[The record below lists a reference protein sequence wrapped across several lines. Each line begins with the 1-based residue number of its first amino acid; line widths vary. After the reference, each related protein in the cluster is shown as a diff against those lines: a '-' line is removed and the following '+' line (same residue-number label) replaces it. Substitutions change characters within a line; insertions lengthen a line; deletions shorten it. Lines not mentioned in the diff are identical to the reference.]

1 MKRIV
6 PGGVAALGFLA
17 LAAPALADV
26 QWQVFEHRRA
36 QCFNT
41 MNGFSTEESI
51 RGCSDLIS
59 MRSITGNSRAQA
71 YKLRGD
77 RYRELRDWDRAIAD
91 YNQVIRMRG
100 DHPGAYY
107 RRSEVYLAQG
117 RYDLA
122 MADAEDVIR
131 IVPDTPGGYRVR
143 CEIRVAQNLELEVAR
158 SDCDHALEINATDTP
173 ALAARGVLNLRTG
186 ANERAWA
193 DFDAAIFNGRR
204 NAHTLYGRGVAAL
217 RMGRQREGRA
227 DIVAAEALQSEI
239 GATFASYG
247 VRSPD

>member
-6 PGGVAALGFLA
+6 LGGLAALGMLA
-17 LAAPALADV
+17 IAAPASADV
-26 QWQVFEHRRA
+26 QWQVFERRRE

-41 MNGFSTEESI
+41 MNTFSPEESI

-59 MRSITGNSRAQA
+59 MRSITGNGRAQA

-77 RYRELRDWDRAIAD
+77 RYRELRDWDRALAD

-107 RRSEVYLAQG
+107 RRGEVYLAQG
-117 RYDLA
+117 EYARA
-122 MADAEDVIR
+122 MEDANAVVR
-131 IVPDTPGGYRVR
+131 IAPDTPGGYRVR
-143 CEIRVAQNLELEVAR
+143 CDVRVAQNIEPNLAR
-158 SDCDHALEINATDTP
+158 EDCDHALEINAIDTA

-186 ANERAWA
+186 ANQRAWA

-204 NAHTLYGRGVAAL
+204 VARTLYGRGIASL

-227 DIVAAEALQSEI
+227 DIEAAEQLQAEI

-247 VRSPD
+247 VTPP

>member
-1 MKRIV
+1 MKRILF
-6 PGGVAALGFLA
+6 GGLAALGLLA
-17 LAAPALADV
+17 IAAPALADV
-26 QWQVFEHRRA
+26 QWQVFERRRE

-41 MNGFSTEESI
+41 MNAYPPEQSI

-59 MRSITGNSRAQA
+59 MRSLTGNGRAQA

-77 RYRELRDWDRAIAD
+77 RYRELQDWDRAVAD

-107 RRSEVYLAQG
+107 RRSEVFLAQG
-117 RYDLA
+117 EYARA
-122 MADAEDVIR
+122 MADADATIR
-131 IVPDTPGGYRVR
+131 IAPDTPGGYRVR
-143 CEIRVAQNLELEVAR
+143 CEIRVAQNTELDLAR
-158 SDCDHALEINATDTP
+158 QDCDHALEINAIDTA
-173 ALAARGVLNLRTG
+173 ALAARGVLNLHTG
-186 ANERAWA
+186 ANQQAWA

-204 NAHTLYGRGVAAL
+204 VARTLYGRGIASL

-227 DIVAAEALQSEI
+227 DIEAAEQLQAEI

-247 VRSPD
+247 VTPP